1 MTKARNPADDARGEG
16 APLQED
22 ATRLAML
29 AAIVESS
36 DDAIVT
42 KNLDGTITTW
52 NRGAEAVFGYTAAE
66 AIGRSVTMLI
76 PPDRTDEE
84 PEILQRIRNGEKVDH
99 YETVRRRKDGRLIEV
114 SLTVSPLRNADG
126 EIVGASKVARDIT
139 QSRRVQRELSMLA
152 SIVESSDDAI
162 ISKDLNGI
170 ITTWNRGAQA
180 VFGYTADEAI
190 GQRVTMLMPPERVN
204 EEPGILARIRN
215 GEKVDHYE
223 TVRRR
228 KDGTLIDIS
237 LTVSP
242 IRDAEGQIIGASKVA
257 RDITAQKRIER
268 IVRESEERFFTLAE
282 SVPHM
287 VWMANPEGHIFW
299 YNRQWYEYTGT
310 DPAEVEGWGWQSLH
324 DPGLLPTVTENWQ
337 ASLETGEAFE
347 MEFPLRGADGK
358 FRWFLTRVNPVTGPD
373 GKIIYWCGTN
383 TDIHEQRRVDRRNRF
398 ILDLDE
404 KVRAIEDPE
413 EIALE
418 LATLL
423 GKHLGVDRCA
433 YAEVEEDED
442 HFYIPGD
449 YTRDAEIVSIVGHFS
464 MSQFGAEVLRLM
476 RANEPFVVD
485 DVSTDPRVTDEDRAS
500 YNLTQ
505 IGAVICVPM
514 HKGGRFVSCMAVHQ
528 RVPRKWTE
536 DEVGLVAFVANRFW
550 ESIERARLIKNLHQA
565 VQREQVARAAAERT
579 NRVKDE
585 FLATVSHELRTPLN
599 AILGWA
605 ALLRSEKLSDAA
617 KTKAYETLYNSS
629 RAQAQLIDD
638 LLDVSRIITGKLR
651 LEVQPVE
658 PAGLVESAVESLRP
672 AAEAK
677 GVRLQMIID
686 PHAGPISGDPAR
698 LQQVLWNLLSNA
710 VKYTPKGGRVYVKL
724 EQVNSHIELSV
735 ADTGAGIDPAFLPHV
750 FERFA
755 QEGSASFSGRSGLGL
770 GLSISRSLVEMH
782 GGHVK
787 AESQGRGKGAT
798 FTVSLPRLPVLPPDP
813 EPAKEKREHP
823 STSASFISIEAA
835 PDLDG
840 LRVLVV
846 DDEPDARDLVR
857 EVLELCGAEVRTCAS
872 AAEALE
878 AMLEG
883 DFDLLVSDIGM
894 PETDGYQLIEKV
906 RLLPGAGA
914 IPAVALTAY
923 ARVED
928 RVRALKAGFQ
938 THLPKPIEPIEL
950 AAVVA
955 SLTGRA

>member
-1 MTKARNPADDARGEG
+1 M
-16 APLQED
+16 QER

-42 KNLDGTITTW
+42 KDLNGVITSW
-52 NRGAEAVFGYTAAE
+52 NRGAQSVFGYTAEE
-66 AIGRSVTMLI
+66 AVGQPVTMLI
-76 PPDRTDEE
+76 PEERIDEE
-84 PEILQRIRNGEKVDH
+84 PGILARVRNGEKVDH
-99 YETVRRRKDGRLIEV
+99 YETVRRRKDGTLIDV
-114 SLTVSPLRNADG
+114 SLTISPLRNAAG
-126 EIVGASKVARDIT
+126 EVVGASKVARDVT
-139 QSRRVQRELSMLA
+139 QTKRMHRELSMLA
-152 SIVESSDDAI
+152 AIVESSDDAI

-170 ITTWNRGAQA
+170 ITTWNRGAQN
-180 VFGYTADEAI
+180 VFGYTAEEAI
-190 GQRVTMLMPPERVN
+190 GQPVTMLMPPERVN
-204 EEPGILARIRN
+204 EEPGIIARVRR

-228 KDGTLIDIS
+228 KDGSLIDIS

-287 VWMANPEGHIFW
+287 VWMANPDGDIFW

-310 DPAEVEGWGWQSLH
+310 NPAEVEGWGWQSLH
-324 DPGLLPTVTENWQ
+324 DPKLLPTVTEKWR
-337 ASLETGEAFE
+337 ASLETGKAFE

-358 FRWFLTRVNPVTGPD
+358 FRWFLTRVNPVSGPD

-398 ILDLDE
+398 ILELDE
-404 KVRAIEDPE
+404 RVRAIEDPE

-418 LATLL
+418 LATML

-442 HFYIPGD
+442 HFFIPGD
-449 YTRDAEIVSIVGHFS
+449 YRRDPEIVSIVGHFS

-476 RANEPFVVD
+476 RANEPYVVD
-485 DVSTDPRVTDEDRAS
+485 DVSTDPRVTDEDRSS
-500 YNLTQ
+500 YKLTQ
-505 IGAVICVPM
+505 IQAVICVPL

-536 DEVGLVAFVANRFW
+536 DEVDLVAFVANRFW
-550 ESIERARLIKNLHQA
+550 ESIERARLIKNLHAA
-565 VQREQVARAAAERT
+565 VEREQIARTAAERT

-599 AILGWA
+599 AILGWS
-605 ALLRSEKLSDAA
+605 ALLRSEKLTEAA
-617 KTKAYETLYNSS
+617 KAKAYETLHNSS

-658 PAGLVESAVESLRP
+658 LAGLVEAAVESLRP

-698 LQQVLWNLLSNA
+698 LQQVLWNLVSNA
-710 VKYTPKGGRVYVKL
+710 VKYTPKKGRVYIKL
-724 EQVNSHIELSV
+724 EQVNSHVELTVS
-735 ADTGAGIDPAFLPHV
+735 DTGVGIDPAFLPYV

-755 QEGSASFSGRSGLGL
+755 QEGTASFSGRAGLGL
-770 GLSISRSLVEMH
+770 GLSIVRSLVEMH
-782 GGHVK
+782 GGHVR
-787 AESQGRGKGAT
+787 AESEGRGKGAT
-798 FTVSLPRLPVLPPDP
+798 FTVSLPRLPLLPQTAS
-813 EPAKEKREHP
+813 PAKEKREHP
-823 STSASFISIEAA
+823 SASTAFISIDAA
-835 PDLDG
+835 PDLRG

-846 DDEPDARDLVR
+846 DDEQDSRDLVR
-857 EVLELCGAEVRTCAS
+857 EVLELCGAEVKPCGS
-872 AAEALE
+872 AAEAFETLVHE
-878 AMLEG
+878 S
-883 DFDLLVSDIGM
+883 FDILVSDIGM
-894 PETDGYQLIEKV
+894 PGGDGYALLEKV
-906 RLLPGAGA
+906 RLLPDAGGM
-914 IPAVALTAY
+914 PAVALTAF

-938 THLPKPIEPIEL
+938 THLPKPIEPVEL